1 MTTPRSVAI
10 ERLAYTLA
18 APGLAVVPNVF
29 PDSPVNTVVQ
39 LAGAAGIGGW
49 ILAAKSDEP
58 GAGRKILRWSPLVF
72 AAAVDVAA
80 KHTPGWGPWWLDGLL
95 AAGWAAAG
103 SVVLPYSRHARR
115 RHRPALAAPT
125 PRLRPA
131 PAQEPSPARPDDRA
145 DQLTRQARMLWE
157 RAGMPARTHIVQ
169 ATRHPAMR
177 NDLTILLR
185 ASEIGRPITGLSEAS
200 VAAAFG
206 VHESDVALADV
217 AIQPG
222 RQGGPGWLEASITP
236 DANARRRKAP
246 TDQERWT
253 DQVGGPKGGAPG
265 SDLVHKTR
273 DDERRV
279 TFYRAKMADTTDTPR
294 IDLAKVCRG
303 LSLPEDDSCV
313 FVLIDGTEFLIS
325 AFDTPPLSAIFPAT
339 RELLTPDAKGMYVC
353 GFTITGQPVKTM
365 VYQHDKNAPAHGL
378 ILGVS
383 RSGKT
388 QFFAIQMAAQS
399 LDGEVVWLGT
409 VRKDEKTTVLGKYI
423 DRQGSNAL
431 WMARS
436 LRAAKALC
444 EIRAEMPW
452 PHDGQ
457 PHDYKPGDP
466 RCPYRQLNVYAD
478 EFMTA
483 AQDGDFGEFIQTDGE
498 DLTVTGLKYGIGFNP
513 AGQSPFAHNGFST
526 EMKNNL
532 RQNSRPVIFNMGTPA
547 ATRKAAE
554 GTMENAY
561 DVPTIPARYS
571 RSEGSAIERAMRGEA
586 DPENGVSTGGVAVIV
601 LDNGRAVLMR
611 SLYADFDTDL
621 SGLFPGEVNRL
632 TDFEISELEKRGL
645 WFDWNEPV
653 RPGEFWPEPDED
665 GDGTGGKGSTK
676 SGTRQAGPQVTSPRE
691 ALEAIKKLTS
701 APAPARATAATG
713 NTDNGP
719 KVRENRDSVPPDLL
733 LMAAELV
740 ISSRFG
746 SQSMLQRKLRVGFA
760 LADALMDAMEARGLV
775 GPADGSRAREVLV
788 PTGAADD
795 VLREL
800 RADLEPALRD

>member
-1 MTTPRSVAI
+1 MSTPRSVAL
-10 ERLAYTLA
+10 ERLAYTLT
-18 APGLAVVPNVF
+18 APVLAVAPNLY
-29 PDSPVNTVVQ
+29 PDSPVNAVVQ
-39 LAGAAGIGGW
+39 LAGAAGIGGLL
-49 ILAAKSDEP
+49 LAARPETT
-58 GAGRKILRWSPLVF
+58 GAGRKILRWSPLVL
-72 AAAVDVAA
+72 AAAIDTAA
-80 KHTPGWGPWWLDGLL
+80 GHTTGFGPYGLDGLL

-103 SVVLPYSRHARR
+103 WLVMPFSRHTRR
-115 RHRPALAAPT
+115 RHRPALAAPA
-125 PRLRPA
+125 PA
-131 PAQEPSPARPDDRA
+131 PQLQTAPAPEPFPAQPDDGA
-145 DQLTRQARMLWE
+145 DDLTRSARLMWE
-157 RAGMPARTHIVQ
+157 RAGNPARTHIVT
-169 ATRHPAMR
+169 ATPHPGAQH
-177 NDLTILLR
+177 DLTLLLR
-185 ASEIGRPITGLSEAS
+185 AAEAGRPITGLSEAA
-200 VAAAFG
+200 VGAAFG
-206 VHESDVALADV
+206 IPETDVTCAPV
-217 AIQPG
+217 TRQHG
-222 RQGGPGWLEASITP
+222 RQGGPGWLEVHLTP
-236 DANARRRKAP
+236 DANARRRRAP
-246 TDQERWT
+246 TPQERWT
-253 DQVGGPKGGAPG
+253 DRVGSPRGGAPG
-265 SDLVHKTR
+265 SELVHRTR
-273 DDERRV
+273 DQERGV
-279 TFYRAKMADTTDTPR
+279 TFYRAKMADPTETPR

-303 LSLPEDDSCV
+303 LALPEDDSCV

-325 AFDTPPLSAIFPAT
+325 AFDKPPLSAIFPAT

-378 ILGVS
+378 TLGVS

-388 QFFAIQMAAQS
+388 QFFAIHMAAQS
-399 LDGEVVWLGT
+399 LDGEVVWLST

-457 PHDYKPGDP
+457 PHDYKPGDS

-483 AQDGDFGEFIQTDGE
+483 AQDSDFGEFIQQDGE

-526 EMKNNL
+526 EMKDNL
-532 RQNSRPVIFNMGTPA
+532 RQNSRPVIFNMGSPS

-571 RSEGSAIERAMRGEA
+571 RTEGSAIERAMRGEA

-621 SGLFPGEVNRL
+621 ATLFPDDVNRL
-632 TDFEISELEKRGL
+632 TDHEITELEKRGL

-665 GDGTGGKGSTK
+665 DDGGGSRPRGKSAKGGGKRGGTSGS
-676 SGTRQAGPQVTSPRE
+676 SRPEPQVNSPRQ
-691 ALEAIKKLTS
+691 ALEAIKSL
-701 APAPARATAATG
+701 
-713 NTDNGP
+713 
-719 KVRENRDSVPPDLL
+719 
-733 LMAAELV
+733 
-740 ISSRFG
+740 SSI
-746 SQSMLQRKLRVGFA
+746 
-760 LADALMDAMEARGLV
+760 
-775 GPADGSRAREVLV
+775 
-788 PTGAADD
+788 
-795 VLREL
+795 
-800 RADLEPALRD
+800 

>member
-1 MTTPRSVAI
+1 MSTPRSVVL

-18 APGLAVVPNVF
+18 APVLAVAPNVY

-49 ILAAKSDEP
+49 FLAAKSEET
-58 GAGRKILRWSPLVF
+58 GAGRKILRWSPLVL

-103 SVVLPYSRHARR
+103 SVVLPFSRHARR
-115 RHRPALAAPT
+115 HHRPALAT
-125 PRLRPA
+125 PALQLQPA
-131 PAQEPSPARPDDRA
+131 EVPELSPALVDDGA
-145 DQLTRQARMLWE
+145 DLLTREARMLWE
-157 RAGMPARTHIVQ
+157 NAGMPARTHIVK
-169 ATRHPAMR
+169 ATRHPGMQH
-177 NDLTILLR
+177 DLTILLR
-185 ASEIGRPITGLSEAS
+185 ASETGRPITGLTEAA
-200 VAAAFG
+200 VAAPFG
-206 VHESDVALADV
+206 VHSSDVVLADV

-222 RQGGPGWLEASITP
+222 RQGGPGWLEARITP
-236 DANARRRKAP
+236 DANQRRRTKP

-253 DQVGGPKGGAPG
+253 DRVAGPKGGAPG
-265 SDLVHKTR
+265 SVLVHRTR
-273 DDERRV
+273 DNERGV
-279 TFYRAKMADTTDTPR
+279 TFYRAKMADSTDTPR

-313 FVLIDGTEFLIS
+313 FVLIDGNEFLIS
-325 AFDTPPLSAIFPAT
+325 AFDEPPLSAIFPAT

-378 ILGVS
+378 TLGVS

-388 QFFAIQMAAQS
+388 QYFAINMAAQS
-399 LDGEVVWLGT
+399 LDGQVVWLST
-409 VRKDEKTTVLGKYI
+409 VRKDEKTTTLGRYI

-431 WMARS
+431 WMARQ

-457 PHDYKPGDP
+457 PHDYKPGDT

-483 AQDGDFGEFIQTDGE
+483 AQDGDFGEFIQKDGE
-498 DLTVTGLKYGIGFNP
+498 DLTVTSLKYGIGFNP

-526 EMKNNL
+526 EMKDNL
-532 RQNSRPVIFNMGTPA
+532 RQNSRPVVFNMGSPG

-571 RSEGSAIERAMRGEA
+571 RQEGSAIERAMRGEA

-621 SGLFPGEVNRL
+621 AHLFPDEVNRL
-632 TDFEISELEKRGL
+632 TDYEISELDKRGL

-665 GDGTGGKGSTK
+665 DDSDDDGRSRRRSGGGGKGGGKQGTK
-676 SGTRQAGPQVTSPRE
+676 SSTRPAEPQVTSPRQ
-691 ALEAIKKLTS
+691 ALEAIKSLNN
-701 APAPARATAATG
+701 A
-713 NTDNGP
+713 
-719 KVRENRDSVPPDLL
+719 
-733 LMAAELV
+733 
-740 ISSRFG
+740 
-746 SQSMLQRKLRVGFA
+746 
-760 LADALMDAMEARGLV
+760 
-775 GPADGSRAREVLV
+775 
-788 PTGAADD
+788 
-795 VLREL
+795 
-800 RADLEPALRD
+800 

>member
-1 MTTPRSVAI
+1 VTTPRSAAL

-18 APGLAVVPNVF
+18 APALAVAPNLS

-49 ILAAKSDEP
+49 ILAYKSDEP
-58 GAGRKILRWSPLVF
+58 GAGRKILRWSPLVM

-80 KHTPGWGPWWLDGLL
+80 KTTTGWGPYWMDGLL
-95 AAGWAAAG
+95 AAGWAVAG
-103 SVVLPYSRHARR
+103 CLVMPYSRHTRR
-115 RHRPALAAPT
+115 RHRPALAAPQ
-125 PRLRPA
+125 PA
-131 PAQEPSPARPDDRA
+131 PAAALEESVAQPDDGA
-145 DQLTRQARMLWE
+145 DQLTRDARLLWE
-157 RAGMPARTHIVQ
+157 QAGMPGRTHLVK
-169 ATRHPAMR
+169 ATRHPGQRHDM
-177 NDLTILLR
+177 TILLR
-185 ASEIGRPITGLSEAS
+185 ASETGRPITGLSEAA
-200 VAAAFG
+200 VAAPFG
-206 VHESDVALADV
+206 VHSSDVRLSEV

-222 RQGGPGWLEASITP
+222 RQGGPGWMEARLTP
-236 DANARRRKAP
+236 DANQRRRTRP
-246 TDQERWT
+246 TAQERWT
-253 DQVGGPKGGAPG
+253 DRVGSPKGGAPG
-265 SDLVHKTR
+265 SELVHKSR
-273 DDERRV
+273 DEERGV
-279 TFYRAKMADTTDTPR
+279 TFYRAKMADATDTPR

-303 LSLPEDDSCV
+303 LNLPEDDSCV
-313 FVLIDGTEFLIS
+313 FVLIDGNEFLIS
-325 AFDTPPLSAIFPAT
+325 AFDTPPLSAIFHAT

-365 VYQHDKNAPAHGL
+365 VYQRDKNAAAHGL

-388 QFFAIQMAAQS
+388 QYFAINMAAQS
-399 LDGEVVWLGT
+399 LDGQVVWLST
-409 VRKDEKTTVLGKYI
+409 VRKDEKTTVLGRYI

-431 WMARS
+431 WMARQ

-452 PHDGQ
+452 SHDGQ

-483 AQDGDFGEFIQTDGE
+483 AQDGTFGEFIQQDGD

-526 EMKNNL
+526 EMKDNL
-532 RQNSRPVIFNMGTPA
+532 RQNSRPIIFNMGSPG

-621 SGLFPGEVNRL
+621 SNLFPAEVNRL
-632 TDFEISELEKRGL
+632 TDHEISELTKRGL

-665 GDGTGGKGSTK
+665 DDGEGHSRRRGGGGGGGKGGGRGSK
-676 SGTRQAGPQVTSPRE
+676 GGGRRSEQVASPRQ
-691 ALEAIKKLTS
+691 ALEAIRNLT
-701 APAPARATAATG
+701 
-713 NTDNGP
+713 
-719 KVRENRDSVPPDLL
+719 
-733 LMAAELV
+733 
-740 ISSRFG
+740 
-746 SQSMLQRKLRVGFA
+746 
-760 LADALMDAMEARGLV
+760 DA
-775 GPADGSRAREVLV
+775 
-788 PTGAADD
+788 
-795 VLREL
+795 
-800 RADLEPALRD
+800 

>member
-1 MTTPRSVAI
+1 MTTPRSAAL

-18 APGLAVVPNVF
+18 APVLAVAPNVF

-49 ILAAKSDEP
+49 VLAAKSDEP
-58 GAGRKILRWSPLVF
+58 GAGRKILRWSPLVL

-80 KHTPGWGPWWLDGLL
+80 KHTPGFGPYWLDGLL
-95 AAGWAAAG
+95 AAGWATAG
-103 SVVLPYSRHARR
+103 FVVMPFSRHTRR
-115 RHRPALAAPT
+115 GHRPALAAP
-125 PRLRPA
+125 A
-131 PAQEPSPARPDDRA
+131 PQLMPARVAPEPTVAQPDDGA
-145 DQLTRQARMLWE
+145 DHLTREARILWE
-157 RAGMPARTHIVQ
+157 RAGMPARTHIVK
-169 ATRHPAMR
+169 ATRHPGMR
-177 NDLTILLR
+177 HDLTVLLR
-185 ASEIGRPITGLSEAS
+185 ASETGRPISGLTPEA
-200 VAAAFG
+200 VGAAFG
-206 VHESDVALADV
+206 VAAADVTLADV

-222 RQGGPGWLEASITP
+222 RQGGPGWMEALVTP
-236 DANARRRKAP
+236 EANARRRTQP
-246 TDQERWT
+246 TDAERWA
-253 DQVGGPKGGAPG
+253 DRVAGPKGGAPG
-265 SDLVHKTR
+265 SELVHKTR
-273 DDERRV
+273 DHERGV
-279 TFYRAKMADTTDTPR
+279 TFYRAKMTDATESPR
-294 IDLAKVCRG
+294 IDLPKVCRG
-303 LSLPEDDSCV
+303 LGLPEDDSCV
-313 FVLIDGTEFLIS
+313 FVLIDGSEFLIS
-325 AFDTPPLSAIFPAT
+325 AFDTPPLSQIFPAT

-378 ILGVS
+378 TLGVS

-388 QFFAIQMAAQS
+388 QFFAINMAAQS
-399 LDGEVVWLGT
+399 LAGQVVWLST
-409 VRKDEKTTVLGKYI
+409 VRKDEKTTVLGRYI

-483 AQDGDFGEFIQTDGE
+483 AQDPDFGEFIQKDGD

-526 EMKNNL
+526 EMKDNL
-532 RQNSRPVIFNMGTPA
+532 RQNSRPVIFNMGSPA

-554 GTMENAY
+554 GTMENPY

-571 RSEGSAIERAMRGEA
+571 RTEGSAIERAMRGEA

-621 SGLFPGEVNRL
+621 ADLFPEEIYRL
-632 TDFEISELEKRGL
+632 TDHEISELEKRGL

-653 RPGEFWPEPDED
+653 RPGEFWPEPDE
-665 GDGTGGKGSTK
+665 GDEDEGRSRRRGGGGGGNGGGGRGSK
-676 SGTRQAGPQVTSPRE
+676 NGNRRLEQAASPRQ
-691 ALEAIKKLTS
+691 ALEAIKNLS
-701 APAPARATAATG
+701 G
-713 NTDNGP
+713 
-719 KVRENRDSVPPDLL
+719 V
-733 LMAAELV
+733 
-740 ISSRFG
+740 
-746 SQSMLQRKLRVGFA
+746 
-760 LADALMDAMEARGLV
+760 
-775 GPADGSRAREVLV
+775 
-788 PTGAADD
+788 
-795 VLREL
+795 
-800 RADLEPALRD
+800 

>member
-1 MTTPRSVAI
+1 MTTPRSVAL

-18 APGLAVVPNVF
+18 APVLAVAPNVY
-29 PDSPVNTVVQ
+29 PDSPVSSVVQ
-39 LAGAAGIGGW
+39 LAGAAGIGG
-49 ILAAKSDEP
+49 IFLAAKSEET
-58 GAGRKILRWSPLVF
+58 GAGRKILRWSPLVL

-80 KHTPGWGPWWLDGLL
+80 GHTPGFGPYWLDALL

-103 SVVLPYSRHARR
+103 YLVLPFSRHARR
-115 RHRPALAAPT
+115 GHRPALAAPA
-125 PRLRPA
+125 PQLQPA
-131 PAQEPSPARPDDRA
+131 VAAEPTVAMPDDGA
-145 DQLTRQARMLWE
+145 DMLTREARMMWE
-157 RAGMPARTHIVQ
+157 RAGMPARTHVVK
-169 ATRHPAMR
+169 ATRMPGMR
-177 NDLTILLR
+177 HDLILLLR
-185 ASEIGRPITGLSEAS
+185 ASETGRPITGLSPEA
-200 VAAAFG
+200 VGAAFA
-206 VHESDVALADV
+206 VPASDIVLSDIPV
-217 AIQPG
+217 QPG
-222 RQGGPGWLEASITP
+222 RQGGPGWMEVRITP
-236 DANARRRKAP
+236 EANARRRTKP
-246 TDQERWT
+246 TDAERWI
-253 DQVGGPKGGAPG
+253 DRVAGPKGGAPG
-265 SDLVHKTR
+265 SELVHKTR
-273 DDERRV
+273 DSERGV
-279 TFYRAKMADTTDTPR
+279 TFYRAKMTDSTESPR
-294 IDLAKVCRG
+294 IDLAKVCRA
-303 LSLPEDDSCV
+303 LDLPEDDSCV
-313 FVLIDGTEFLIS
+313 FVLIDGNEFLIS

-353 GFTITGQPVKTM
+353 GYTITGQPVKNM
-365 VYQHDKNAPAHGL
+365 VFQHDKNAARHGL

-388 QFFAIQMAAQS
+388 QFFAIDMAAMS
-399 LDGEVVWLGT
+399 LAGQVVWLST

-436 LRAAKALC
+436 LRASKALC

-466 RCPYRQLNVYAD
+466 RCPYRQLNVFAD

-483 AQDGDFGEFIQTDGE
+483 AQDGDFGEFIQKDGD

-526 EMKNNL
+526 EMKDNL
-532 RQNSRPVIFNMGTPA
+532 RQNSRPTIFNMGSPG

-571 RSEGSAIERAMRGEA
+571 RSEGSVIERAIKGEA

-621 SGLFPGEVNRL
+621 ANLFPDEVNRL
-632 TDFEISELEKRGL
+632 TDYEISELEKRGL

-665 GDGTGGKGSTK
+665 GDGDGKTRRGGGGGGGGKGGGKRAS
-676 SGTRQAGPQVTSPRE
+676 RHPEPQVASPRQ
-691 ALEAIKKLTS
+691 ALEAIKSLT
-701 APAPARATAATG
+701 
-713 NTDNGP
+713 
-719 KVRENRDSVPPDLL
+719 
-733 LMAAELV
+733 
-740 ISSRFG
+740 
-746 SQSMLQRKLRVGFA
+746 
-760 LADALMDAMEARGLV
+760 DA
-775 GPADGSRAREVLV
+775 
-788 PTGAADD
+788 
-795 VLREL
+795 
-800 RADLEPALRD
+800 

>member
-1 MTTPRSVAI
+1 MTTPRSVAL
-10 ERLAYTLA
+10 ERLAYTLV
-18 APGLAVVPNVF
+18 APVLAVAPNIY
-29 PDSPVNTVVQ
+29 PDHPVNQVVQ

-49 ILAAKSDEP
+49 FLAAKSEET
-58 GAGRKILRWSPLVF
+58 GAGRKILRWSPLVL

-80 KHTPGWGPWWLDGLL
+80 KTTTGWGPYWMDALL

-103 SVVLPYSRHARR
+103 YLVMPFSRHARR
-115 RHRPALAAPT
+115 RHRPAVAAPA
-125 PRLRPA
+125 PQPA
-131 PAQEPSPARPDDRA
+131 PAEVLEESVAQPDDGA
-145 DQLTRQARMLWE
+145 DLLTRDARVLWE
-157 RAGMPARTHIVQ
+157 QAGMPARTHLVK
-169 ATRHPAMR
+169 ATRLPGMR
-177 NDLTILLR
+177 NDMTILLR
-185 ASEIGRPITGLSEAS
+185 ASEPGRPITGLTEAV

-206 VHESDVALADV
+206 VHSSDVVLADV

-222 RQGGPGWLEASITP
+222 RQGGPGWLEARITP
-236 DANARRRKAP
+236 DANLRRRTKP
-246 TDQERWT
+246 TPQERWT
-253 DQVGGPKGGAPG
+253 DKVGSPKGGAPG
-265 SDLVHKTR
+265 SELIHKSR
-273 DDERRV
+273 DEVRGV
-279 TFYRAKMADTTDTPR
+279 TFYRAKMADATETPR

-325 AFDTPPLSAIFPAT
+325 AFDKPPLSAIFPAT

-353 GFTITGQPVKTM
+353 GFTITGQPVKSM
-365 VYQHDKNAPAHGL
+365 VFQHDKNAAAHGL

-388 QFFAIQMAAQS
+388 QFFAINMAAQS
-399 LDGEVVWLGT
+399 LDGQVVWLST

-436 LRAAKALC
+436 LRASKALC

-457 PHDYKPGDP
+457 PHDYKPGDS
-466 RCPYRQLNVYAD
+466 RCPFRQLNVYAD

-483 AQDGDFGEFIQTDGE
+483 AQDGDFGEFIQTDGD

-526 EMKNNL
+526 EMKDNL
-532 RQNSRPVIFNMGTPA
+532 RQNSRPTIFNMGSPG

-571 RSEGSAIERAMRGEA
+571 RNEGSAIERAMKGEA
-586 DPENGVSTGGVAVIV
+586 DPENGVSTGGVAVMV

-621 SGLFPGEVNRL
+621 STLFPDDVNHL
-632 TDFEISELEKRGL
+632 TDHEISELEKRGL

-665 GDGTGGKGSTK
+665 GDDGGGSRRRGGKGGGGKRGTK
-676 SGTRQAGPQVTSPRE
+676 SGSSRESQVTSPRQ
-691 ALEAIKKLTS
+691 ALEAIKSL
-701 APAPARATAATG
+701 
-713 NTDNGP
+713 NN
-719 KVRENRDSVPPDLL
+719 V
-733 LMAAELV
+733 
-740 ISSRFG
+740 
-746 SQSMLQRKLRVGFA
+746 
-760 LADALMDAMEARGLV
+760 
-775 GPADGSRAREVLV
+775 
-788 PTGAADD
+788 
-795 VLREL
+795 
-800 RADLEPALRD
+800 

>member
-1 MTTPRSVAI
+1 MTTPRSVAL

-18 APGLAVVPNVF
+18 APVLAVAPNLY
-29 PDSPVNTVVQ
+29 PDSPVNQVVQ

-58 GAGRKILRWSPLVF
+58 GAGRKILRWSPLVL
-72 AAAVDVAA
+72 AAAIDVTAG
-80 KHTPGWGPWWLDGLL
+80 HTTGWGPYWLDGLL

-103 SVVLPYSRHARR
+103 YLVMPFSRHARR
-115 RHRPALAAPT
+115 RHRPALAAPA
-125 PRLRPA
+125 PQLA
-131 PAQEPSPARPDDRA
+131 PAEAPEPVAAVPDDGA
-145 DQLTRQARMLWE
+145 DLLTREVRMMWE
-157 RAGMPARTHIVQ
+157 QAGMPARTHVVK
-169 ATRHPAMR
+169 ATRHPGMR
-177 NDLTILLR
+177 HDMTILLR
-185 ASEIGRPITGLSEAS
+185 ASEPGRPITGLSETA
-200 VAAAFG
+200 VAAPFA
-206 VHESDVALADV
+206 VPASDVVLMDV

-222 RQGGPGWLEASITP
+222 RQGGPGWMEARITP
-236 DANARRRKAP
+236 DANQRRRTKP

-253 DQVGGPKGGAPG
+253 DKVGSPKGGAPG
-265 SDLVHKTR
+265 SELVHRTR
-273 DDERRV
+273 DDVRGV
-279 TFYRAKMADTTDTPR
+279 TFYRAKMADATTTPR

-303 LSLPEDDSCV
+303 LKLPEDDSCV

-325 AFDTPPLSAIFPAT
+325 AFDKPPLSAIFPAT

-353 GFTITGQPVKTM
+353 GFTITGQPVKNM
-365 VYQHDKNAPAHGL
+365 VFQHDKNAAAHGL

-388 QFFAIQMAAQS
+388 QFFAINMAAQS
-399 LDGEVVWLGT
+399 LDGQVVWLST
-409 VRKDEKTTVLGKYI
+409 VRKDEKTSTLGRYI

-483 AQDGDFGEFIQTDGE
+483 AQDGDFGEFIQKDGD

-526 EMKNNL
+526 EMKDNL
-532 RQNSRPVIFNMGTPA
+532 RQNSRPTIFNMGSPG

-571 RSEGSAIERAMRGEA
+571 QQEGSAIERAMKGEA
-586 DPENGVSTGGVAVIV
+586 DPENGVSTGGVAVMV

-621 SGLFPGEVNRL
+621 ADLFPDEVNRL
-632 TDFEISELEKRGL
+632 TDHEVSELEKRGL
-645 WFDWNEPV
+645 WFDWNEPM
-653 RPGEFWPEPDED
+653 RPGEFWPEPKEGD
-665 GDGTGGKGSTK
+665 GDDDGGSRRRGGGGGKGGGGKRGPK
-676 SGTRQAGPQVTSPRE
+676 SGSRREPQIASPRQ
-691 ALEAIKKLTS
+691 ALEAIKSLNN
-701 APAPARATAATG
+701 A
-713 NTDNGP
+713 
-719 KVRENRDSVPPDLL
+719 
-733 LMAAELV
+733 
-740 ISSRFG
+740 
-746 SQSMLQRKLRVGFA
+746 
-760 LADALMDAMEARGLV
+760 
-775 GPADGSRAREVLV
+775 
-788 PTGAADD
+788 
-795 VLREL
+795 
-800 RADLEPALRD
+800 

>member
-1 MTTPRSVAI
+1 MTTPRSVAL

-18 APGLAVVPNVF
+18 APVLAVAPNLY
-29 PDSPVNTVVQ
+29 PDSPVNSVVQ
-39 LAGAAGIGGW
+39 LAGAAGIGG
-49 ILAAKSDEP
+49 IFLAAKSDET
-58 GAGRKILRWSPLVF
+58 GAGRKILRWTPLVL

-95 AAGWAAAG
+95 APGWAAAC
-103 SVVLPYSRHARR
+103 SFVLPYSRHTRR
-115 RHRPALAAPT
+115 RHRPALAAPA
-125 PRLRPA
+125 PQPA
-131 PAQEPSPARPDDRA
+131 PAQAVEPTVAQPDDGA
-145 DQLTRQARMLWE
+145 DQLTREARMLWE
-157 RAGMPARTHIVQ
+157 RAGMPARTHVVK
-169 ATRHPAMR
+169 ATRHTAMR
-177 NDLTILLR
+177 HDLTLLLR
-185 ASEIGRPITGLSEAS
+185 ASETGRPITGLSSEI
-200 VAAAFG
+200 VGAAFG
-206 VHESDVALADV
+206 VSAADVTLADV

-222 RQGGPGWLEASITP
+222 RQGGPGWMEALITP
-236 DANARRRKAP
+236 EANARRRAKP
-246 TDQERWT
+246 TDAERWV
-253 DQVGGPKGGAPG
+253 DRVAGPKGGAPG
-265 SDLVHKTR
+265 SELVHKSR
-273 DDERRV
+273 DNERGV
-279 TFYRAKMADTTDTPR
+279 TFYRAKMSDSTESPR
-294 IDLAKVCRG
+294 IDLPKVCRA
-303 LSLPEDDSCV
+303 LDLPEDDSCV
-313 FVLIDGTEFLIS
+313 FVLIDGSEFLIS

-378 ILGVS
+378 TLGVS

-388 QFFAIQMAAQS
+388 QFFAINMAAQS
-399 LDGEVVWLGT
+399 LDGQVVWLST

-457 PHDYKPGDP
+457 PHDYKPGDT

-483 AQDGDFGEFIQTDGE
+483 AQDGDFGEFIQKDGE

-526 EMKNNL
+526 EMKDNL
-532 RQNSRPVIFNMGTPA
+532 RQNSRPVIFNMGSPG

-621 SGLFPGEVNRL
+621 SRLFPDEVNRL
-632 TDFEISELEKRGL
+632 TDYEISELEKRGL

-665 GDGTGGKGSTK
+665 GDDGEGRSRRHGGGGGGKGGGGRGSK
-676 SGTRQAGPQVTSPRE
+676 SGNRRSEQVASPRQ
-691 ALEAIKKLTS
+691 ALEAIKSLT
-701 APAPARATAATG
+701 
-713 NTDNGP
+713 
-719 KVRENRDSVPPDLL
+719 
-733 LMAAELV
+733 
-740 ISSRFG
+740 
-746 SQSMLQRKLRVGFA
+746 
-760 LADALMDAMEARGLV
+760 DA
-775 GPADGSRAREVLV
+775 
-788 PTGAADD
+788 
-795 VLREL
+795 
-800 RADLEPALRD
+800 

>member
-1 MTTPRSVAI
+1 MTTPRSVAL

-18 APGLAVVPNVF
+18 APVLAVAPNVY
-29 PDSPVNTVVQ
+29 PDSPVNQVVQ

-49 ILAAKSDEP
+49 FLAAKSDET
-58 GAGRKILRWSPLVF
+58 GAGRKILRWSPLVL

-80 KHTPGWGPWWLDGLL
+80 GHTGGFGPYWLDGLL

-103 SVVLPYSRHARR
+103 YLVMPFSRHARR
-115 RHRPALAAPT
+115 RHRPALAAPA
-125 PRLRPA
+125 PQLA
-131 PAQEPSPARPDDRA
+131 PAVAPEPSPVVPDDGA
-145 DQLTRQARMLWE
+145 DLLTREARMMWE
-157 RAGMPARTHIVQ
+157 RAGMPARTHVVK
-169 ATRHPAMR
+169 ATRIPGTR
-177 NDLTILLR
+177 VDLTLLLR
-185 ASEIGRPITGLSEAS
+185 ASETGRPITGLSPEAVGAVFS
-200 VAAAFG
+200 VPA
-206 VHESDVALADV
+206 SDVVLADV
-217 AIQPG
+217 AAQPG
-222 RQGGPGWLEASITP
+222 REGGPGWMEARVTP
-236 DANARRRKAP
+236 EANARRRTKP
-246 TDQERWT
+246 TDQERWI
-253 DQVGGPKGGAPG
+253 DRVAGPKGGAPG
-265 SDLVHKTR
+265 SELVHKTR
-273 DDERRV
+273 DHERGV
-279 TFYRAKMADTTDTPR
+279 TFYRAKMSDSTESPR
-294 IDLAKVCRG
+294 IDLPKVCRA
-303 LSLPEDDSCV
+303 LNLPEDDSCV
-313 FVLIDGTEFLIS
+313 FVLIDGNEFLIS
-325 AFDTPPLSAIFPAT
+325 AFDEPPLSQIFAAT

-353 GFTITGQPVKTM
+353 GYTITGQPVKNM
-365 VYQHDKNAPAHGL
+365 VFQHDKNAARHGL

-388 QFFAIQMAAQS
+388 QFFAIDMAAMS
-399 LDGEVVWLGT
+399 LAGQVVWLST

-466 RCPYRQLNVYAD
+466 RCPYRQLNVFAD

-483 AQDGDFGEFIQTDGE
+483 AQDGDFGEFIQADGD

-526 EMKNNL
+526 EMKDNL
-532 RQNSRPVIFNMGTPA
+532 RQNSRPTIFNMGSPG

-571 RSEGSAIERAMRGEA
+571 RSEGSVIERAMRGEA

-621 SGLFPGEVNRL
+621 ADLFPDEVNRL
-632 TDFEISELEKRGL
+632 TDYEISELEKRGL

-665 GDGTGGKGSTK
+665 DDGDGKSRRRGGGGGGGGKGGGKRVSRR
-676 SGTRQAGPQVTSPRE
+676 SEPQVASPRQ
-691 ALEAIKKLTS
+691 ALEAIKSLT
-701 APAPARATAATG
+701 
-713 NTDNGP
+713 
-719 KVRENRDSVPPDLL
+719 
-733 LMAAELV
+733 
-740 ISSRFG
+740 
-746 SQSMLQRKLRVGFA
+746 
-760 LADALMDAMEARGLV
+760 DA
-775 GPADGSRAREVLV
+775 
-788 PTGAADD
+788 
-795 VLREL
+795 
-800 RADLEPALRD
+800 

>member
-1 MTTPRSVAI
+1 MPTPRSVAL
-10 ERLAYTLA
+10 ERLTYTLA
-18 APGLAVVPNVF
+18 APVLAVVPNVC

-49 ILAAKSDEP
+49 ILAAKSEDT
-58 GAGRKILRWSPLVF
+58 GAGRKILRWSPLVL
-72 AAAVDVAA
+72 AAAIDTAA
-80 KHTPGWGPWWLDGLL
+80 KLTPGFGPWWLDGLL

-103 SVVLPYSRHARR
+103 YIVMPFSRHARR
-115 RHRPALAAPT
+115 HHRPALAAPA
-125 PRLRPA
+125 PQPPPA
-131 PAQEPSPARPDDRA
+131 PVPEPAPEPAVPDDGA
-145 DQLTRQARMLWE
+145 DQLTRQARLLWD
-157 RAGMPARTHIVQ
+157 RAGTPARTHIVK
-169 ATRHPAMR
+169 ATRHPGQRHDM
-177 NDLTILLR
+177 TILLR
-185 ASEIGRPITGLSEAS
+185 ATETGRPITGLSQAV

-206 VHESDVALADV
+206 VHESDVTLADV

-222 RQGGPGWLEASITP
+222 RQGGPGWLEARITP
-236 DANARRRKAP
+236 DANQRRRTKP

-253 DQVGGPKGGAPG
+253 DRVGGPKGGAPG
-265 SDLVHKTR
+265 SELVHRDR
-273 DDERRV
+273 DDVRGV
-279 TFYRAKMADTTDTPR
+279 TFYRAKMADSTETPR

-303 LSLPEDDSCV
+303 LGLPEDDSRV

-325 AFDTPPLSAIFPAT
+325 AFDKPPLSAIFAAT

-353 GFTITGQPVKTM
+353 GFTITGQPVKNM
-365 VYQHDKNAPAHGL
+365 VYQHDKNAAAHGL

-388 QFFAIQMAAQS
+388 QFFAINMAAQS
-399 LDGEVVWLGT
+399 LDGQVVWLST
-409 VRKDEKTTVLGKYI
+409 VRKDEKTTVLGRYI

-452 PHDGQ
+452 PHDGEA
-457 PHDYKPGDP
+457 HDYKPGDP

-483 AQDGDFGEFIQTDGE
+483 AQDTDFGEFIQTDGD

-526 EMKNNL
+526 EMKDNL
-532 RQNSRPVIFNMGTPA
+532 RQNSRPTIFNMGSPG

-561 DVPTIPARYS
+561 DVPTIPARYAQQ
-571 RSEGSAIERAMRGEA
+571 EGSAIERAMRGEA
-586 DPENGVSTGGVAVIV
+586 DPENGVSTGGVAVMV
-601 LDNGRAVLMR
+601 MDNGRAVLMR

-621 SGLFPGEVNRL
+621 ATLFPEEVNRL
-632 TDFEISELEKRGL
+632 TDHEVAELEKRGL

-665 GDGTGGKGSTK
+665 DGGGGGSRPRGKGAKGGGKRGGK
-676 SGTRQAGPQVTSPRE
+676 SGSSRSEPQITSPRQ
-691 ALEAIKKLTS
+691 ALEAIKSLS
-701 APAPARATAATG
+701 
-713 NTDNGP
+713 
-719 KVRENRDSVPPDLL
+719 
-733 LMAAELV
+733 
-740 ISSRFG
+740 
-746 SQSMLQRKLRVGFA
+746 
-760 LADALMDAMEARGLV
+760 DA
-775 GPADGSRAREVLV
+775 
-788 PTGAADD
+788 
-795 VLREL
+795 
-800 RADLEPALRD
+800 